1 MTGDTILQAMSPIR
15 RLFRYMG
22 RYRREFLVG
31 LIAVVLTSAITLVA
45 PMVLRYAIDDLT
57 KGVTRVKLFEYG
69 GMLLAIGIVGGTFR
83 FLMRRILMGASR
95 HIEYDMRNDFF
106 AHLETLPL
114 AYFQAHRTGDL
125 MSRATNDLSAVRM
138 MIGPAV
144 MYTASTVLT
153 FTVALVM
160 MLSID
165 ARLAL
170 VSLIPLP
177 FVSFSVKYFGSA
189 IHKRFE
195 EIQAQLSD
203 ISAVVQE
210 ALSGV
215 RVVRAY
221 RQEETE
227 LERFRV
233 SIDEY

>member
-1 MTGDTILQAMSPIR
+1 MTGDTILQAMSPIG
-15 RLFRYMG
+15 RLFPYMW
-22 RYRREFLVG
+22 RYRREFLIG
-31 LIAVVLTSAITLVA
+31 LMAVVLTSAVSLVA

-57 KGVTRVKLFEYG
+57 KGVTRLKLFEYG
-69 GMLLAIGIVGGTFR
+69 AMLLAIGVVGGMFR

-114 AYFQAHRTGDL
+114 AYFQSHRTGDL

-144 MYTASTVLT
+144 MYSANTMLT
-153 FTVALVM
+153 FVVALSVM
-160 MLSID
+160 VSID

-170 VSLIPLP
+170 WSLIPLP
-177 FVSFSVKYFGSA
+177 FVSISVKFFGSA
-189 IHKRFE
+189 IHRRFE
-195 EIQAQLSD
+195 QIQAQLSEV
-203 ISAVVQE
+203 SAIAQE

-221 RQEETE
+221 RQEDAE
-227 LERFRV
+227 L
-233 SIDEY
+233 